1 MFDTYE
7 TVMQSEEAKDSRNLQ
22 KEEEV
27 KSNLVQGDVNAAHKK
42 LEGDGAK
49 FPTITTIK
57 GDSIVNRS
65 PEHQDVV
72 AGAKTVAD
80 KSQSEKENVSKS
92 KLSEKD
98 QSEQGG
104 SKIDDEASNH
114 SEKSDSD
121 ETSEDKMESEKGNT
135 ELKLK
140 PKKQLEMKKSN
151 NDDKL

>member
-1 MFDTYE
+1 M
-7 TVMQSEEAKDSRNLQ
+7 
-22 KEEEV
+22 
-27 KSNLVQGDVNAAHKK
+27 
-42 LEGDGAK
+42 
-49 FPTITTIK
+49 
-57 GDSIVNRS
+57 
-65 PEHQDVV
+65 
-72 AGAKTVAD
+72 
-80 KSQSEKENVSKS
+80 SKS